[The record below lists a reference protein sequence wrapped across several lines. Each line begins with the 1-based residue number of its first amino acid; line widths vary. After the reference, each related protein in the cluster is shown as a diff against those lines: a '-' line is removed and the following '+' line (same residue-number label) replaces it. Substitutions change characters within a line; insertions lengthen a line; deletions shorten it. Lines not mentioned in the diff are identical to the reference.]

1 MYFPKFWNILH
12 VILSFYFSSCY
23 CKEIQFIQWQITG
36 SARGCSGRCNRN
48 NRLKKIRAVVQK
60 HLSLI
65 SHFLSKYV
73 IVLFCRSMSLPLVEV
88 CLFYLFFWWVESY
101 TTFIPKFLPVPVLW
115 LWLELGKYMVENSFK
130 MRHEETDSPVFNMLN
145 DKCWHH
151 LMSTS
156 GISFILSR
164 AVWLTLTK
172 SMESNSQS
180 EPLEFSGK
188 WKFLASIIGWFS
200 PSCLCRSPV
209 LGQALCWVLT
219 KMSKTKTVF
228 LPLK

>member
-1 MYFPKFWNILH
+1 
-12 VILSFYFSSCY
+12 
-23 CKEIQFIQWQITG
+23 
-36 SARGCSGRCNRN
+36 
-48 NRLKKIRAVVQK
+48 
-60 HLSLI
+60 
-65 SHFLSKYV
+65 
-73 IVLFCRSMSLPLVEV
+73 MSLPLVEV

-115 LWLELGKYMVENSFK
+115 LWLELGKYMVENSFQ
-130 MRHEETDSPVFNMLN
+130 MRHQETDSPVFNVLN

-151 LMSTS
+151 LTSTS
-156 GISFILSR
+156 GISLILSI

-200 PSCLCRSPV
+200 PSCLCWSPV
-209 LGQALCWVLT
+209 LGQALCWVFT